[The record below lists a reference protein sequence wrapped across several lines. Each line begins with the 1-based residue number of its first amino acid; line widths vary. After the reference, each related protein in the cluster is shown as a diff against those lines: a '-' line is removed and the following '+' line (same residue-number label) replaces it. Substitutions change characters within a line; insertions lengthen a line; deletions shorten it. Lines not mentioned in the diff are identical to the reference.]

1 VSGDDVG
8 TRTTKGKPLENMGFR
23 LKSHPMDSLGLIRQF
38 LKDRLG
44 VEPDR
49 VTLEAP
55 LAELGV
61 DSLMMLELMFEFE
74 DRFGIKLATDLQTP
88 KTVGEMIALM
98 DGLIASQ
105 KP

>member
-1 VSGDDVG
+1 M
-8 TRTTKGKPLENMGFR
+8 E
-23 LKSHPMDSLGLIRQF
+23 SLDLIREF
-38 LKDRLG
+38 LKDHVGLDP
-44 VEPDR
+44 EK
-49 VTLEAP
+49 VTAEAE
-55 LAELGV
+55 LAEIGV